1 MPVLIEFFEDYRNL
15 LFSIAYR
22 MLGSV
27 MEAEDAVQEAYLRFM
42 SVDAEDDIVSY
53 RAYLTTII
61 TRICLDQLKSARVQR
76 EQYFGPWLPEP
87 LETEDEPSVVLQSR
101 ETITLA
107 FLTLL
112 EKLPPVE
119 RAAFLLRE
127 VFDYE
132 YADIAQIVEKS
143 EANCR
148 QLVSRAKKHLVEN
161 RPRLDTPQ
169 DVQRRLLARFMAAV
183 NEGDEAPLVQMLSE
197 DVQLWSDGGGKV
209 TAAIHPLF
217 GPAKVAA
224 FFAGLGRKRP
234 PNTEIQFRD
243 YNGAPGIAIYID
255 GKLDTVMNFLIADDQ
270 IYDIRAVRN
279 PDKLRHL

>member
-1 MPVLIEFFEDYRNL
+1 MLTEAFEDYRNL

-42 SVDAEDDIVSY
+42 AAGVEEVVSY
-53 RAYLTTII
+53 RAYLITIV
-61 TRICLDQLKSARVQR
+61 TRICLDQLKSARVRR
-76 EQYFGPWLPEP
+76 EQYVGPWLPEP
-87 LETEDEPSVVLQSR
+87 LETADEPSVVVQSK

-127 VFDYE
+127 VFDYD
-132 YADIAQIVEKS
+132 YADIAQVVEKS

-169 DVQRRLLARFMAAV
+169 EVQQRLLTRFMAAV
-183 NEGDEAPLVQMLSE
+183 NEGDESSLVQMLSE

-209 TAAIHPLF
+209 AAAIHPLF

-224 FFAGLGRKRP
+224 FFLGLARKIP
-234 PNTEIQFRD
+234 PNTEIKLRE
-243 YNGAPGIAIYID
+243 YNRAPGIAVYID
-255 GKLDTVMNFLIADDQ
+255 GKLDTVMNFLIADEQ